1 MSRCTTN
8 REAWQLLFK
17 KYNILQEINKNGY
30 FKITAK
36 QINEF
41 REARLMTKFDNSANL
56 PDLFKNNNL
65 AILPITSNS
74 YMIARFQT
82 YKKFEEAKDEEIVK
96 ISFPEYIQSL
106 DYNNIT
112 SEALAI
118 NCAYI
123 TQMLENFLGE
133 EDLVP
138 TISGKMSSGNF
149 EFKIS
154 KVDMETE
161 YINVSVQNSRIE
173 IDGGFE
179 GLNSLALVEAKNVIS
194 DDFMVRQL
202 YYPYRLWKS
211 KINKPVRPV
220 YMVYSNGIFNVY
232 EYKFENDEDYS
243 SIKFVKSKRY
253 GIEDTEIDIQDIQTL
268 FNNISR
274 FDEEPKIAFPQADSF
289 DRVINLCELLLDEP
303 KTKSD
308 ITENYAFD
316 ERQTNYYT
324 DAARYLGLVD
334 KNGNVGNINFELTEL
349 GRKILNL
356 RYKQRQLEF
365 AKLILMHQVF
375 YDYLRLYF
383 ENSDKPTTSNT
394 VEIMKHCNL
403 YNIESESTYKRRAST
418 IRSWI
423 EWILDFLYIY

>member
-8 REAWQLLFK
+8 KEAWQLLFNQ
-17 KYNILQEINKNGY
+17 YNIIQEIDQNGY
-30 FKITAK
+30 FKITSK
-36 QINEF
+36 QINEY

-56 PDLFKNNNL
+56 PDIFKENKL
-65 AILPITSNS
+65 AILPVTSNS
-74 YMIARFQT
+74 YMIARFQP
-82 YKKFEEAKDEEIVK
+82 YKKFEKMEDEEI
-96 ISFPEYIQSL
+96 ITINFPDYIQSL

-123 TQMLENFLGE
+123 TQILEDFLE
-133 EDLVP
+133 EEKLVP
-138 TISGKMSSGNF
+138 TISGKMGSGNF

-154 KVDMETE
+154 KNEKKE
-161 YINVSVQNSRIE
+161 QFINVSVENSRIE

-179 GLNSLALVEAKNVIS
+179 GVNSLALIEAKNVIS

-211 KINKPVRPV
+211 KMNKPVRPIF
-220 YMVYSNGIFNVY
+220 MVYSNGIFNVY

-243 SIKFVKSKRY
+243 SIQFVKSKKY
-253 GIEDTEIDIQDIQTL
+253 SIEDTGIDIQDIQEL
-268 FNNISR
+268 FQSIKE
-274 FDEEPKIAFPQADSF
+274 FVEEPEIAFPQADSF
-289 DRVINLCELLLDEP
+289 DRVINLCELLLEES
-303 KTKSD
+303 KNKNE

-324 DAARYLGLVD
+324 DAGRYLGLID
-334 KNGNVGNINFELTEL
+334 KVRCEGNIVFTLTGL
-349 GRKILNL
+349 GRQILKL

-365 AKLILMHQVF
+365 VKLILSHRVF
-375 YDYLRLYF
+375 YDYLKLYF
-383 ENSDKPTTSNT
+383 DRAEKPKSIDTI
-394 VEIMKHCNL
+394 EIMKSCKL

-418 IRSWI
+418 IRGWVD
-423 EWILDFLYIY
+423 WILERMKK

>member
-8 REAWQLLFK
+8 KEAWQLLFE
-17 KYNILQEINKNGY
+17 KYNILEEINNNGY

-36 QINEF
+36 QINEY

-56 PDLFKNNNL
+56 PELFKDNKL

-74 YMIARFQT
+74 YMIAKFQT
-82 YKKFEEAKDEEIVK
+82 YQEFEKTEDEEIIK
-96 ISFPEYIQSL
+96 INFPEYIQSL

-123 TQMLENFLGE
+123 TQILENFLDE

-138 TISGKMSSGNF
+138 TISGKMGSGNF
-149 EFKIS
+149 EFKIN
-154 KVDMETE
+154 KNEGENE
-161 YINVSVQNSRIE
+161 YINVTVQNSRIE

-179 GLNSLALVEAKNVIS
+179 GVNSLALIEAKNVIS

-211 KINKPVRPV
+211 KINKPVRPI

-243 SIKFVKSKRY
+243 SIKLVKNKKYS
-253 GIEDTEIDIQDIQTL
+253 IEDTDIEIADIEYI
-268 FNNISR
+268 FNNIKSYTK
-274 FDEEPKIAFPQADSF
+274 EPRIAFPQADSF
-289 DRVINLCELLLDEP
+289 ERVINLCELLSEEP
-303 KTKSD
+303 KSKNE

-324 DAARYLGLVD
+324 DAGRYLGLISKERKY
-334 KNGNVGNINFELTEL
+334 KNIIFDLTDT
-349 GRKILNL
+349 GRKILKL
-356 RYKQRQLEF
+356 RYKQRQLEYV
-365 AKLILMHQVF
+365 KLILKHKVF
-375 YDYLRLYF
+375 YDYLKLYF
-383 ENSDKPTTSNT
+383 ERAEKPLIIDT
-394 VEIMKHCNL
+394 VDIMKNCNL
-403 YNIESESTYKRRAST
+403 YNIKSESTYKRRSST
-418 IRSWI
+418 IRGWI
-423 EWILDFLYIY
+423 EWIIELTRI

>member
-8 REAWQLLFK
+8 KEAWTLLFE
-17 KYNILQEINKNGY
+17 KYNILDEINKNGF

-36 QINEF
+36 EINEF

-56 PDLFKNNNL
+56 PDLFKDNDL

-74 YMIARFQT
+74 YLIAKFQT
-82 YKKFEEAKDEEIVK
+82 YIKFEKTENEEIEK
-96 ISFPEYIQSL
+96 INFPEYIQSL

-123 TQMLENFLGE
+123 TQILENFLE
-133 EDLVP
+133 EDDLVP
-138 TISGKMSSGNF
+138 TISGKMGSGNF
-149 EFKIS
+149 KFKIN
-154 KVDMETE
+154 KKENENE

-179 GLNSLALVEAKNVIS
+179 GVNSLALIEAKNVIS
-194 DDFMVRQL
+194 DDFMIRQL

-211 KINKPVRPV
+211 KINKPVRPI
-220 YMVYSNGIFNVY
+220 YMVYSNGIFNIY

-253 GIEDTEIDIQDIQTL
+253 SIEDTEIDIADIEEI
-268 FNNISR
+268 FNNINE
-274 FDEEPKIAFPQADSF
+274 FEKEPEIAFPQADSF
-289 DRVINLCELLLDEP
+289 ERIINLCELLLEEP
-303 KTKSD
+303 RTKSE

-324 DAARYLGLVD
+324 DAGRYLGLIKKD
-334 KNGNVGNINFELTEL
+334 RIDNNIVFDLTEL

-356 RYKQRQLEF
+356 RYKQKQLEF
-365 AKLILMHQVF
+365 VKLILNHEAF
-375 YDYLRLYF
+375 YEYLRAYF
-383 ENSDKPTTSNT
+383 EVSDKPTVLDA
-394 VEIMKHCNL
+394 VEIMKKCNL
-403 YNIESESTYKRRAST
+403 YNIESDSTYIRRAST
-418 IRSWI
+418 IRGWI
-423 EWILDFLYIY
+423 EWILELTR

>member
-8 REAWQLLFK
+8 KEAWQLLFD
-17 KYNILQEINKNGY
+17 KYNILEKINQNGY

-36 QINEF
+36 QINEY

-56 PDLFKNNNL
+56 PELFKDNNL

-82 YKKFEEAKDEEIVK
+82 YKKFEEIKNEEIIK

-123 TQMLENFLGE
+123 TQILEDFLDE

-138 TISGKMSSGNF
+138 TISGKMGSGNF

-154 KVDMETE
+154 KKENETE
-161 YINVSVQNSRIE
+161 YINVAVQNSRIE

-179 GLNSLALVEAKNVIS
+179 GVNSLALVEAKNVIS

-202 YYPYRLWKS
+202 YYPYRLWRS
-211 KINKPVRPV
+211 KINKPVRPI

-243 SIKFVKSKRY
+243 SIKFVKSKKY
-253 GIEDTEIDIQDIQTL
+253 SIEDIEIDIQDIQDV
-268 FNNISR
+268 FNDINE
-274 FDEEPKIAFPQADSF
+274 FVEEPEIAFPQADSF

-303 KTKSD
+303 RTKSG

-324 DAARYLGLVD
+324 DAARYLGLVR
-334 KNGNVGNINFELTEL
+334 KNRNDGNIVFELTEL

-365 AKLILMHQVF
+365 VKLILEHNVF

-383 ENSDKPTTSNT
+383 ENFEKPTTIDT
-394 VEIMKHCNL
+394 IEIMKHCDL
-403 YNIESESTYKRRAST
+403 YNIESESTYKRRSST
-418 IRSWI
+418 IRGWV
-423 EWILDFLYIY
+423 EWILDLSRI

>member
-8 REAWQLLFK
+8 KEAWQLLFD
-17 KYNILQEINKNGY
+17 KYNILEEINQNGY

-36 QINEF
+36 QINEY

-56 PDLFKNNNL
+56 PELFKDNNL

-82 YKKFEEAKDEEIVK
+82 YKKFEEIEDEEIIK

-112 SEALAI
+112 SEAIAI

-123 TQMLENFLGE
+123 TQILENFLDE

-138 TISGKMSSGNF
+138 TISGKMGSGNF

-154 KVDMETE
+154 KNENEAE

-179 GLNSLALVEAKNVIS
+179 GINSLALVEAKNVIS

-243 SIKFVKSKRY
+243 SIKFVKSKKY
-253 GIEDTEIDIQDIQTL
+253 SIEDTEIDIQDIQEI
-268 FNNISR
+268 FNNINE
-274 FDEEPKIAFPQADSF
+274 FVEEPEIAFPQADSF

-303 KTKSD
+303 KTKND

-324 DAARYLGLVD
+324 DAARYLGLVN
-334 KNGNVGNINFELTEL
+334 KNRNDGNIVFELTEL
-349 GRKILNL
+349 GRRILNL

-365 AKLILMHQVF
+365 VKLILKHRAF

-383 ENSDKPTTSNT
+383 GNSEKPTTLDT
-394 VEIMKHCNL
+394 IEIMKYCDL
-403 YNIESESTYKRRAST
+403 YKIESESTYKRRAST
-418 IRSWI
+418 IRGWV
-423 EWILDFLYIY
+423 EWILDLTRI

>member
-8 REAWQLLFK
+8 KEAWQLLFD
-17 KYNILQEINKNGY
+17 KYNILETIEKDGY

-56 PDLFKNNNL
+56 PELFKNNNL

-74 YMIARFQT
+74 YMIAKFQT
-82 YKKFEEAKDEEIVK
+82 YKKFEEKEEKEIIK
-96 ISFPEYIQSL
+96 ISFPDYIQSL
-106 DYNNIT
+106 DYNDIT

-123 TQMLENFLGE
+123 TRILEDFLGE
-133 EDLVP
+133 EKLVP
-138 TISGKMSSGNF
+138 TISGKMGSGNF
-149 EFKIS
+149 KFKI
-154 KVDMETE
+154 DQNNTETA

-179 GLNSLALVEAKNVIS
+179 GINSLALVEAKNVIS
-194 DDFMVRQL
+194 DDFIVRQL

-211 KINKPVRPV
+211 KINKPIRPI
-220 YMVYSNGIFNVY
+220 YMVYSNGIFNIY

-243 SIKFVKSKRY
+243 SIKFVKNKKYS
-253 GIEDTEIDIQDIQTL
+253 IEDTEIDIQDIQDI
-268 FNNISR
+268 FNNINR
-274 FDEEPKIAFPQADSF
+274 FYEEPKIAFPQADSF
-289 DRVINLCELLLDEP
+289 NRVINLCELLLEEP
-303 KTKSD
+303 MTKND

-324 DAARYLGLVD
+324 DAARYLGLVN
-334 KNGNVGNINFELTEL
+334 KNRNDGNVIFELSEL

-365 AKLILMHQVF
+365 VKLILSHKVF
-375 YDYLRLYF
+375 YEYLRMYF
-383 ENSDKPTTSNT
+383 ENLEEPEVIDTI
-394 VEIMKHCNL
+394 EIMKQCDL
-403 YNIESESTYKRRAST
+403 YNIESESTYKRRSST
-418 IRSWI
+418 IRGWI
-423 EWILDFLYIY
+423 EWILDLPRI

>member
-8 REAWQLLFK
+8 KEAWQLLFD
-17 KYNILQEINKNGY
+17 KYNILEEINQNGY

-56 PDLFKNNNL
+56 PELFKDNGL

-74 YMIARFQT
+74 YMIAQFQT
-82 YKKFEEAKDEEIVK
+82 YKQFEETEDEEITK

-123 TQMLENFLGE
+123 TQILEDFLDE

-138 TISGKMSSGNF
+138 TISGKMGSGNF
-149 EFKIS
+149 EFKIN
-154 KVDMETE
+154 KKDNETE
-161 YINVSVQNSRIE
+161 YINVAVQNSRIE

-179 GLNSLALVEAKNVIS
+179 GINSLALVEAKNFIS

-211 KINKPVRPV
+211 KVNKPVRPV

-232 EYKFENDEDYS
+232 EYKFEDDEDYS
-243 SIKFVKSKRY
+243 SIKFVKSKKY
-253 GIEDTEIDIQDIQTL
+253 SIEDTEIDIQDIQDV
-268 FNNISR
+268 FNNINE
-274 FDEEPKIAFPQADSF
+274 FDIEPEIAFPQADSF
-289 DRVINLCELLLDEP
+289 ERVINLCELLLDDSM
-303 KTKSD
+303 TKSD

-316 ERQTNYYT
+316 ERQTTYYT
-324 DAARYLGLVD
+324 DAARYLGLVY
-334 KNGNVGNINFELTEL
+334 KNKVDGNIVFELTEL
-349 GRKILNL
+349 GRKVLNL

-365 AKLILMHQVF
+365 VKLILKHKAF
-375 YDYLRLYF
+375 YDYLSLYL
-383 ENSDKPTTSNT
+383 ENSDKPTTFDT
-394 VEIMKHCNL
+394 IEIMKHCDL

-418 IRSWI
+418 IRGWI
-423 EWILDFLYIY
+423 EWILDLTRI

>member
-8 REAWQLLFK
+8 KEAWKLLFE
-17 KYNILQEINKNGY
+17 KYNILEEINKNGF

-36 QINEF
+36 EINEY

-56 PDLFKNNNL
+56 PDIFKDNDL

-74 YMIARFQT
+74 YMIAKFQP
-82 YKKFEEAKDEEIVK
+82 YIKFEKTEDEEIEK
-96 ISFPEYIQSL
+96 INFPSHIQSL

-123 TQMLENFLGE
+123 TQILEHFLDE
-133 EDLVP
+133 EDLFP
-138 TISGKMSSGNF
+138 TINGKMGSGNF
-149 EFKIS
+149 EFKIN
-154 KVDMETE
+154 KKENE
-161 YINVSVQNSRIE
+161 EEFIKVSVQNSRIE

-179 GLNSLALVEAKNVIS
+179 GVNSLALIEAKNVIS

-202 YYPYRLWKS
+202 YYPYRLKKK
-211 KINKPVRPV
+211 KINKPVRTI

-253 GIEDTEIDIQDIQTL
+253 SIEDTEIDFSDIEEIY
-268 FNNISR
+268 NDVKK

-289 DRVINLCELLLDEP
+289 ERVINLCELLLEEP
-303 KTKSD
+303 RTKNE

-316 ERQTNYYT
+316 SRQTNYYT
-324 DAARYLGLVD
+324 DAGRYLGLIKKYKDNKKIV
-334 KNGNVGNINFELTEL
+334 FELTET

-365 AKLILMHQVF
+365 VKLILNHKAF
-375 YDYLRLYF
+375 YDYLRVYF
-383 ENSDKPTTSNT
+383 EHSEQPTTLDT
-394 VEIMKHCNL
+394 IEIMKQCNL
-403 YNIESESTYKRRAST
+403 YNIKKESTYKRRSST
-418 IRSWI
+418 IRGWI
-423 EWILDFLYIY
+423 EWILEITRM

>member
-8 REAWQLLFK
+8 KEAWKLLFD
-17 KYNILQEINKNGY
+17 KYNILDEINNNGY

-56 PDLFKNNNL
+56 PELFKDNNL

-74 YMIARFQT
+74 YMIAKFQT
-82 YKKFEEAKDEEIVK
+82 YQEFEKNEDEEIIK
-96 ISFPEYIQSL
+96 INFPEYIQSL

-123 TQMLENFLGE
+123 TQILENFLDE

-138 TISGKMSSGNF
+138 TISGKMGSGNF
-149 EFKIS
+149 EFKINRNES
-154 KVDMETE
+154 ENE

-179 GLNSLALVEAKNVIS
+179 GVNSLALIEAKNVIS

-211 KINKPVRPV
+211 KINKPVRPI

-253 GIEDTEIDIQDIQTL
+253 SIEDTEIDIQDIQTT
-268 FNNISR
+268 FNNTTEFIQ
-274 FDEEPKIAFPQADSF
+274 EPEIAFPQADCF
-289 DRVINLCELLLDEP
+289 DRVINLCELLLDEA
-303 KTKSD
+303 KTKNE

-324 DAARYLGLVD
+324 DAGRYLGLINKYKSD
-334 KNGNVGNINFELTEL
+334 GNIVFELTET
-349 GRKILNL
+349 GRKILNF

-365 AKLILMHQVF
+365 VKLILSHKAF
-375 YDYLRLYF
+375 YEYLRLYF
-383 ENSDKPTTSNT
+383 ERAEKPMTIDT
-394 VEIMKHCNL
+394 VEIMKNCNL
-403 YNIESESTYKRRAST
+403 YNIESESTYRRRSST
-418 IRSWI
+418 IRGWI
-423 EWILDFLYIY
+423 EWILDLTKV

>member
-8 REAWQLLFK
+8 KEAWQLLFD
-17 KYNILQEINKNGY
+17 KYNILEEINQNGY

-56 PDLFKNNNL
+56 PELFKDNEL

-74 YMIARFQT
+74 YMIAKFQV
-82 YKKFEEAKDEEIVK
+82 YKNFEKTEDEEIVK

-112 SEALAI
+112 NESLAI

-123 TQMLENFLGE
+123 TQILGNFLDE

-138 TISGKMSSGNF
+138 TISGKMGSGNF
-149 EFKIS
+149 EFKINKS
-154 KVDMETE
+154 ESQSE
-161 YINVSVQNSRIE
+161 YIDVSVQNSRIE

-179 GLNSLALVEAKNVIS
+179 GINSLALIEAKNVIS

-211 KINKPVRPV
+211 KINKPVRPI
-220 YMVYSNGIFNVY
+220 YMVYSNGIFSVY

-243 SIKFVKSKRY
+243 SIKFVKSKKY
-253 GIEDTEIDIQDIQTL
+253 SIEDTELDIQDIQNI
-268 FNNISR
+268 FNNINE
-274 FDEEPKIAFPQADSF
+274 FEEEPNIAFPQADSF
-289 DRVINLCELLLDEP
+289 DRIINLCELLFDEP
-303 KTKSD
+303 RTKSD

-324 DAARYLGLVD
+324 DAARYLGLVNKSKD
-334 KNGNVGNINFELTEL
+334 DGNIEFELTKL
-349 GRKILNL
+349 GKEILSL

-365 AKLILMHQVF
+365 VKLILKHRAF
-375 YDYLRLYF
+375 YNYLNLYF
-383 ENSDKPTTSNT
+383 ENSYKPTTFDT
-394 VEIMKHCNL
+394 IEIMKDCNL

-423 EWILDFLYIY
+423 DWILDLARM

>member
-8 REAWQLLFK
+8 KEAWQ
-17 KYNILQEINKNGY
+17 NGY

-36 QINEF
+36 QINEY

-56 PDLFKNNNL
+56 PELFKDNNL

-82 YKKFEEAKDEEIVK
+82 YKKFEETEDEEIIK

-123 TQMLENFLGE
+123 TRILENFLDE

-138 TISGKMSSGNF
+138 TISGKMGSGNF
-149 EFKIS
+149 KFKIN
-154 KVDMETE
+154 KNENEAE

-179 GLNSLALVEAKNVIS
+179 GINSLALVEAKNVIS

-243 SIKFVKSKRY
+243 SIKFVKSKKY
-253 GIEDTEIDIQDIQTL
+253 SIEDTEIDIQDIQEI
-268 FNNISR
+268 FNNINE
-274 FDEEPKIAFPQADSF
+274 FIKEPEIAFPQADSF

-303 KTKSD
+303 KTKND

-324 DAARYLGLVD
+324 DAARYLGLAS
-334 KNGNVGNINFELTEL
+334 KNRNDGNIVFELTEL
-349 GRKILNL
+349 GKRILNL

-365 AKLILMHQVF
+365 VKLILKHRAF
-375 YDYLRLYF
+375 HDYLRLYF
-383 ENSDKPTTSNT
+383 ENSEKPTTWDT
-394 VEIMKHCNL
+394 IDIMKYCDL
-403 YNIESESTYKRRAST
+403 YKIESESTYKRRAST
-418 IRSWI
+418 IRGWV
-423 EWILDFLYIY
+423 EWILELTRI

>member
-1 MSRCTTN
+1 MSRCSTN
-8 REAWQLLFK
+8 KDAWQLLFD
-17 KYNILQEINKNGY
+17 KYNILTEINQNGY

-56 PDLFKNNNL
+56 PELFKDNNL

-74 YMIARFQT
+74 YMIAKFQT
-82 YKKFEEAKDEEIVK
+82 YKKFEETEDEEIVK

-123 TQMLENFLGE
+123 TQILENFLDE
-133 EDLVP
+133 EKLVP
-138 TISGKMSSGNF
+138 TISGKMGSGNF

-154 KVDMETE
+154 KNGTETE

-179 GLNSLALVEAKNVIS
+179 GINSLALVEAKNVIS

-211 KINKPVRPV
+211 KINKPVRPI

-232 EYKFENDEDYS
+232 EYKFENDEEYN
-243 SIKFVKSKRY
+243 SIKFVKSKKY
-253 GIEDTEIDIQDIQTL
+253 SIEDTEIDIQDIQDV
-268 FNNISR
+268 FNNINE
-274 FDEEPKIAFPQADSF
+274 FNEEPEIAFPQADSF
-289 DRVINLCELLLDEP
+289 GRIINLCELLLDEP
-303 KTKSD
+303 RAKSD

-334 KNGNVGNINFELTEL
+334 KNRNDGNIEFELTEL
-349 GRKILNL
+349 GRKTLNL

-365 AKLILMHQVF
+365 VKLILKHKVF
-375 YDYLRLYF
+375 YDYLDLYF
-383 ENSDKPTTSNT
+383 ENSDKPTTSDT
-394 VEIMKHCNL
+394 IEIMKHCDL
-403 YNIESESTYKRRAST
+403 YNIESENTYKRRAST
-418 IRSWI
+418 IRGWI
-423 EWILDFLYIY
+423 DWILDLTRM

>member
-1 MSRCTTN
+1 MSRCTSN
-8 REAWQLLFK
+8 RKAWQLLFE
-17 KYNILQEINKNGY
+17 KYNILEEINQKGY

-56 PDLFKNNNL
+56 PELFKDNNL

-82 YKKFEEAKDEEIVK
+82 YKKFEETEEEEIIK

-112 SEALAI
+112 SEVLAI

-123 TQMLENFLGE
+123 TQILENFLEE

-138 TISGKMSSGNF
+138 TISGKMGSGSF

-154 KVDMETE
+154 KNENKAE

-179 GLNSLALVEAKNVIS
+179 GVNSLALVEAKNVIS

-211 KINKPVRPV
+211 KINKPVRPI

-243 SIKFVKSKRY
+243 SIKCVKSKKY
-253 GIEDTEIDIQDIQTL
+253 SIEDTEIDIQDIEEI
-268 FNNISR
+268 FNNINE
-274 FDEEPKIAFPQADSF
+274 FHEEPEVAFPQADSF
-289 DRVINLCELLLDEP
+289 DRVINLCELLLNEP
-303 KTKSD
+303 RTKSD
-308 ITENYAFD
+308 ITENYSFD

-324 DAARYLGLVD
+324 DAARYLGLVSKD
-334 KNGNVGNINFELTEL
+334 KNDGNIIFELTEL

-365 AKLILMHQVF
+365 VKLILRHKTF
-375 YDYLRLYF
+375 YDYLSLYF
-383 ENSDKPTTSNT
+383 ENSKKPTTT
-394 VEIMKHCNL
+394 DTIEIMKKCDL
-403 YNIESESTYKRRAST
+403 YRVESESTYERRAST
-418 IRSWI
+418 IRGWI
-423 EWILDFLYIY
+423 EWILDLTRI

>member
-8 REAWQLLFK
+8 KEAWKLLFE
-17 KYNILQEINKNGY
+17 KYNILEEINKNGF

-36 QINEF
+36 EINEY

-56 PDLFKNNNL
+56 PDIFKDNDL

-74 YMIARFQT
+74 YMIAKFQP
-82 YKKFEEAKDEEIVK
+82 YMKFEKTEDEEIEK
-96 ISFPEYIQSL
+96 INFPSHIQSL

-123 TQMLENFLGE
+123 TQILEHFLDE
-133 EDLVP
+133 EDLLP
-138 TISGKMSSGNF
+138 TINGKMGSGNF
-149 EFKIS
+149 EFKIN
-154 KVDMETE
+154 KKENE
-161 YINVSVQNSRIE
+161 EEFIKVSVQNSRIE

-179 GLNSLALVEAKNVIS
+179 GVNSLALIEAKNVIS

-211 KINKPVRPV
+211 KINKPVRTI

-253 GIEDTEIDIQDIQTL
+253 SIEDTEIDFSDIEEIY
-268 FNNISR
+268 NDVKK

-289 DRVINLCELLLDEP
+289 ERVINLCELLLEEP
-303 KTKSD
+303 RTKNE

-316 ERQTNYYT
+316 SRQTNYYT
-324 DAARYLGLVD
+324 DAGRYLGLIKKYKDNKKIV
-334 KNGNVGNINFELTEL
+334 FELTET

-365 AKLILMHQVF
+365 VKLILNHKAF
-375 YDYLRLYF
+375 YDYLRVYF
-383 ENSDKPTTSNT
+383 EHSEQPTTLDT
-394 VEIMKHCNL
+394 IEIMKQCNL
-403 YNIESESTYKRRAST
+403 YNIKKESTYKRRSST
-418 IRSWI
+418 IRGWI
-423 EWILDFLYIY
+423 EWILEITRM

>member
-1 MSRCTTN
+1 MSRCATN
-8 REAWQLLFK
+8 KEAWQLLFE
-17 KYNILQEINKNGY
+17 KYNILEEINNNGY

-36 QINEF
+36 QINEY

-56 PDLFKNNNL
+56 PELFKDNKL

-74 YMIARFQT
+74 YMIAKFQT
-82 YKKFEEAKDEEIVK
+82 YQEFEKTEDEEIIK
-96 ISFPEYIQSL
+96 INFPEYIQSL

-123 TQMLENFLGE
+123 TQILENFLDE

-138 TISGKMSSGNF
+138 TISGKMGSGNF
-149 EFKIS
+149 EFKIN
-154 KVDMETE
+154 KNEGENE
-161 YINVSVQNSRIE
+161 YINVTVQNSRIE

-179 GLNSLALVEAKNVIS
+179 GVNSLALIEAKNVIS

-211 KINKPVRPV
+211 KINKPVRPI

-243 SIKFVKSKRY
+243 SIKLVKNKKYS
-253 GIEDTEIDIQDIQTL
+253 IEDTDIEIADIEYI
-268 FNNISR
+268 FNNIKSYTK
-274 FDEEPKIAFPQADSF
+274 EPRIAFPQADSF
-289 DRVINLCELLLDEP
+289 ERIINLCELLSEEP
-303 KTKSD
+303 KSKNE

-324 DAARYLGLVD
+324 DAGRYLGLISKERKD
-334 KNGNVGNINFELTEL
+334 RNIIFDLTDT
-349 GRKILNL
+349 GRKILKL
-356 RYKQRQLEF
+356 RYKQRQLEYV
-365 AKLILMHQVF
+365 KLILKHKVF
-375 YDYLRLYF
+375 YDYLKLYF
-383 ENSDKPTTSNT
+383 ERAEKPLIIDTID
-394 VEIMKHCNL
+394 IMKNCNL
-403 YNIESESTYKRRAST
+403 YNIKSESTYKRRTST
-418 IRSWI
+418 IRGWI
-423 EWILDFLYIY
+423 EWIIELTRI

>member
-8 REAWQLLFK
+8 KEAWQLLFD
-17 KYNILQEINKNGY
+17 KYNILEEIDQNGY

-36 QINEF
+36 QINEY
-41 REARLMTKFDNSANL
+41 REARLMTKFDNSTNL
-56 PDLFKNNNL
+56 PELFKDNNL

-82 YKKFEEAKDEEIVK
+82 YKKLEETEDEEIIK

-123 TQMLENFLGE
+123 TQILEDFLDE

-138 TISGKMSSGNF
+138 TISGKMGSGNF

-154 KVDMETE
+154 KNENEAE
-161 YINVSVQNSRIE
+161 YVNVSVQNSRIE

-179 GLNSLALVEAKNVIS
+179 GINSLALVEAKNVIS

-211 KINKPVRPV
+211 KINKPVRPI
-220 YMVYSNGIFNVY
+220 YMIYSNGIFNVY
-232 EYKFENDEDYS
+232 EYKFENDENYS
-243 SIKFVKSKRY
+243 SIKFVKSKKY
-253 GIEDTEIDIQDIQTL
+253 SIEDTEIDIQDIQDV
-268 FNNISR
+268 FNNINE
-274 FDEEPKIAFPQADSF
+274 FAEEPEIAFPQADSF

-324 DAARYLGLVD
+324 DAARYLGLVT
-334 KNGNVGNINFELTEL
+334 KNKTDGNIVFELTEL

-365 AKLILMHQVF
+365 VKLILKHNAF

-383 ENSDKPTTSNT
+383 ENSEKPTTINT
-394 VEIMKHCNL
+394 IEIMKHCDL

-418 IRSWI
+418 IRGWV
-423 EWILDFLYIY
+423 EWILDLSRI

>member
-8 REAWQLLFK
+8 KEAWQLLFD
-17 KYNILQEINKNGY
+17 KYNILEEINQNGY

-56 PDLFKNNNL
+56 PELFKNNNL

-82 YKKFEEAKDEEIVK
+82 YKKFEEIEDEEIIK

-123 TQMLENFLGE
+123 TQILEDFLDE

-138 TISGKMSSGNF
+138 TISGKMGSGNF

-154 KVDMETE
+154 KNGTETE

-179 GLNSLALVEAKNVIS
+179 GINSLALVEAKNVIS

-232 EYKFENDEDYS
+232 EYKFENDKDYS
-243 SIKFVKSKRY
+243 SIKFVKSKKY
-253 GIEDTEIDIQDIQTL
+253 SIEDTEIDIQDIQDV
-268 FNNISR
+268 FNNINE
-274 FDEEPKIAFPQADSF
+274 FDEEPEIAFPQADSF
-289 DRVINLCELLLDEP
+289 ERVINLCELLLDEP
-303 KTKSD
+303 KTKND

-324 DAARYLGLVD
+324 DAARYLRLVS
-334 KNGNVGNINFELTEL
+334 KNRNDGNIVFELTEL
-349 GRKILNL
+349 GRKILTL

-365 AKLILMHQVF
+365 VKLILKHKAF
-375 YDYLRLYF
+375 YDYLSLYF
-383 ENSDKPTTSNT
+383 ENSDKPTTFDT
-394 VEIMKHCNL
+394 IEIMKHCDL

-418 IRSWI
+418 IRGWI
-423 EWILDFLYIY
+423 EWILDLTRM

>member
-1 MSRCTTN
+1 MNRCTTN
-8 REAWQLLFK
+8 KEAWQILFD
-17 KYNILQEINKNGY
+17 KYNILKEVDKNGY

-41 REARLMTKFDNSANL
+41 REARLMTKFDNSASL
-56 PDLFKNNNL
+56 PELFKDNNL
-65 AILPITSNS
+65 TILPITSNS

-82 YKKFEEAKDEEIVK
+82 YKKFEEPEDEEIVK

-123 TQMLENFLGE
+123 TQILEDFLDE

-138 TISGKMSSGNF
+138 TISGKMGSGNF
-149 EFKIS
+149 KFKIRKNES
-154 KVDMETE
+154 ENE

-179 GLNSLALVEAKNVIS
+179 GINSLALVEAKNVIS

-202 YYPYRLWKS
+202 YYPYRLWRS
-211 KINKPVRPV
+211 KINKPVRPI

-232 EYKFENDEDYS
+232 EYKFQDDEDYS
-243 SIKFVKSKRY
+243 SIKFIKSKKY
-253 GIEDTEIDIQDIQTL
+253 SIEDTEIDIQDIQNV
-268 FNNISR
+268 FNSINE
-274 FDEEPKIAFPQADSF
+274 FYEEPQIAFPQADCF
-289 DRVINLCELLLDEP
+289 DRIINLCELLLDEP
-303 KTKSD
+303 RTKSN

-324 DAARYLGLVD
+324 DAARYLGLVVKEKD
-334 KNGNVGNINFELTEL
+334 DGNILFKLTEI

-365 AKLILMHQVF
+365 TKLILKHKAF
-375 YDYLRLYF
+375 YDYLKLYF
-383 ENSDKPTTSNT
+383 ENSDKPTTLET
-394 VEIMKHCNL
+394 IEIMKNCSL
-403 YNIESESTYKRRAST
+403 YNIEKESTYRRRAST
-418 IRSWI
+418 IRGWI
-423 EWILDFLYIY
+423 DWILNLSRL

>member
-8 REAWQLLFK
+8 KEAWQLLFD
-17 KYNILQEINKNGY
+17 KYNILEKINQNGY
-30 FKITAK
+30 FKITSK

-56 PDLFKNNNL
+56 PELFKNNNL

-82 YKKFEEAKDEEIVK
+82 YKKFEETEDEEIIK

-123 TQMLENFLGE
+123 TQILEDFLDE

-138 TISGKMSSGNF
+138 TISGKMGSGNF
-149 EFKIS
+149 EFKIN
-154 KVDMETE
+154 KNENEAE

-179 GLNSLALVEAKNVIS
+179 GINSLALVEAKNVIS
-194 DDFMVRQL
+194 DDFMIRQL

-243 SIKFVKSKRY
+243 SIKFVKSKKY
-253 GIEDTEIDIQDIQTL
+253 SIGDTEIDIQDIQDV
-268 FNNISR
+268 FNNINK
-274 FDEEPKIAFPQADSF
+274 FAEEPEIAFPQADSF

-303 KTKSD
+303 RTKSD

-324 DAARYLGLVD
+324 DAARYLGVVS
-334 KNGNVGNINFELTEL
+334 KNRNDGNIVFELTEM
-349 GRKILNL
+349 GRRILNL

-365 AKLILMHQVF
+365 AKLILEHEAF
-375 YDYLRLYF
+375 YEYLRLYF
-383 ENSDKPTTSNT
+383 ERAEKPMTFDTI
-394 VEIMKHCNL
+394 EIMKHCNL
-403 YNIESESTYKRRAST
+403 YNIESESTYKRRSST
-418 IRSWI
+418 IRGWI
-423 EWILDFLYIY
+423 EWILDLTRL

>member
-8 REAWQLLFK
+8 KEAWRLLFE
-17 KYNILQEINKNGY
+17 KYNILEEINKNGF

-36 QINEF
+36 EINEY

-56 PDLFKNNNL
+56 PEIFKDNDL

-74 YMIARFQT
+74 YMIAKFQP
-82 YKKFEEAKDEEIVK
+82 YMKFEKTEDEEIQK
-96 ISFPEYIQSL
+96 INFPSHIQSL

-123 TQMLENFLGE
+123 TQILEHFLDE
-133 EDLVP
+133 EDLFP
-138 TISGKMSSGNF
+138 TISGKMGSGNF
-149 EFKIS
+149 EFKIN
-154 KVDMETE
+154 KKENE
-161 YINVSVQNSRIE
+161 EEFIKVSVQNSRIE

-179 GLNSLALVEAKNVIS
+179 GVNSLTLIEAKNVIS

-211 KINKPVRPV
+211 KINKPVRTV
-220 YMVYSNGIFNVY
+220 YMVYSNDIFNVY

-253 GIEDTEIDIQDIQTL
+253 SIEDTEIDFTDIEEIYNGVEK
-268 FNNISR
+268 FE
-274 FDEEPKIAFPQADSF
+274 EEPKVAFPQADSF
-289 DRVINLCELLLDEP
+289 ERVINLCELLLEEP
-303 KTKSD
+303 RTKSE

-316 ERQTNYYT
+316 SRQTNYYT
-324 DAARYLGLVD
+324 DAGRYLGLI
-334 KNGNVGNINFELTEL
+334 KKYKFNKKIIFELTEK

-365 AKLILMHQVF
+365 VKLILNHKAF
-375 YDYLRLYF
+375 YEYLRVYF
-383 ENSDKPTTSNT
+383 EHFDKPTTLEIL
-394 VEIMKHCNL
+394 EIMKQCNL
-403 YNIESESTYKRRAST
+403 YNIREESTYKRRSST
-418 IRSWI
+418 IRGWV
-423 EWILDFLYIY
+423 EWILELTRI

>member
-8 REAWQLLFK
+8 KEAWQLLFD
-17 KYNILQEINKNGY
+17 KYNILKEINQNGY

-56 PDLFKNNNL
+56 PELFKNNNL
-65 AILPITSNS
+65 AILPITTNS
-74 YMIARFQT
+74 YMIAKFQT
-82 YKKFEEAKDEEIVK
+82 YKKFEEIEDEEIVK

-123 TQMLENFLGE
+123 TQILEIFLNE

-138 TISGKMSSGNF
+138 TISGKMGSGNF

-154 KVDMETE
+154 KNGTETE

-179 GLNSLALVEAKNVIS
+179 GINSLALVEAKNVIS

-202 YYPYRLWKS
+202 YYPYRLWKG
-211 KINKPVRPV
+211 KINKPVRPI
-220 YMVYSNGIFNVY
+220 YIVYSNGIFSVY

-243 SIKFVKSKRY
+243 SIKFVKSKKY
-253 GIEDTEIDIQDIQTL
+253 SIEDTEIDIQDIQNV
-268 FNNISR
+268 FNNINK
-274 FDEEPKIAFPQADSF
+274 FNEEPEIAFPQADSF
-289 DRVINLCELLLDEP
+289 DRIINLCELLLDEP
-303 KTKSD
+303 RTKSD

-334 KNGNVGNINFELTEL
+334 KNRNDGNIEFELTEL
-349 GRKILNL
+349 GRKTLNL

-365 AKLILMHQVF
+365 VKLILNHKAF
-375 YDYLRLYF
+375 YDYLGLYF
-383 ENSDKPTTSNT
+383 KNSDKPTAFDTI
-394 VEIMKHCNL
+394 EIMKHCDL

-418 IRSWI
+418 IRGWI
-423 EWILDFLYIY
+423 DWILDLTRI